1 MNPIRTAVAA
11 AALVAVGACGGAS
24 GGSSVGGGVVATEP
38 EPTASSL
45 RVADVA
51 GITDDDRDGSPH
63 IAVPAVT
70 TTTSTDDL
78 VAEPSTTTTTVE
90 TVDLAPVF
98 DALAA
103 LNGLVGQ
110 LDAEVGSID
119 LEDEG
124 VNP

>member
-24 GGSSVGGGVVATEP
+24 GGDPVGGGVVATEP

-45 RVADVA
+45 RAADVA
-51 GITDDDRDGSPH
+51 GTTDDARDGSPDITVPSVTKTTGADDV
-63 IAVPAVT
+63 IA
-70 TTTSTDDL
+70 DH
-78 VAEPSTTTTTVE
+78 STTTTTVE
-90 TVDLAPVF
+90 TLDLAPVF

>member
-11 AALVAVGACGGAS
+11 AALVAAGACGGAS
-24 GGSSVGGGVVATEP
+24 GGGSVGGGVVATEP

-51 GITDDDRDGSPH
+51 GTTDDARDGSPH
-63 IAVPAVT
+63 IVPSVT
-70 TTTSTDDL
+70 TTTGTDDL

-124 VNP
+124 VKP